1 MDNVD
6 HKEIAKFSA
15 LSNSWWDPNGDS
27 KLLHDLNPTRLAWVT
42 QHINVNEKK
51 ILDVGCGGGILAESM
66 ARLGAKVKG
75 IDLAKK
81 TLNIAKLHSL
91 ESLLTIDYEE
101 TSAEDLAKKEKEQY
115 DAITCMEM
123 LEHVPHP
130 SSIVHACAEL
140 VKPQGYVFF
149 STINRTLQAYLLA
162 IIGAEYLCR
171 LLKRGTH
178 DYAKFIQPAELASY
192 ARTAGLE
199 IKQITGIH
207 YNPLTQQF
215 TLNQH
220 PRVNYFMVCKKI

>member
-15 LSNSWWDPNGDS
+15 LAHSWWDPNGDS
-27 KLLHDLNPTRLAWVT
+27 KLLHELNPSRLAWIT

-81 TLNIAKLHSL
+81 TLNTAKLHSL
-91 ESLLTIDYEE
+91 ESLLTINYEE

-115 DAITCMEM
+115 DAVTCMEM
-123 LEHVPHP
+123 LEHVPQP
-130 SSIVHACAEL
+130 SSIVYACAEL

-178 DYAKFIQPAELASY
+178 DYAKFIQPAELASH

-199 IKQITGIH
+199 IQQITGIH
-207 YNPLTQQF
+207 YNPLLQQF

-220 PRVNYFMVCKKI
+220 PSVNYFMVCKKI